1 MSLKKAALSGVK
13 WSSLLQVGRQIIQ
26 FVTTAILARLLSPT
40 DFGLVGMATIVIG
53 FVNLFKDLGTSSAII
68 QRKNISDELIY
79 SLFWINVA
87 FGLLGTIVLFSGAP
101 MIAKF
106 YQEPRLTPILR
117 TLSLSFFISGLSIL
131 QKALLERNLNF
142 KTLAKID
149 IVALFLGSS
158 VGIILALNGYG
169 VWSLVF
175 QTLTAVTITSIL
187 LWIANK
193 WQPKFVFRWQE
204 IKEISDYSL
213 NLTGFN
219 IFNYFV
225 RNADYFLI
233 GKFLG
238 SQSLGYYSLAY
249 RLMLYPLQNISKV
262 IGRVMFPVFTKI
274 QDDDAKLKAGYL
286 KVIGYIA
293 IVTFPL
299 MVGLWVSAEPFI
311 LTMFGSQWQPV
322 VLLLMIL
329 TPVGMVQS
337 IETTLGQI
345 YQIKERTDLMFRWSI
360 CEGTLLVIAWAI
372 GLQWGIVGV
381 ATSYSLMYF
390 ALIYPNFS
398 IPFSLIDLSIF
409 KLAAVLWR
417 QVVASLLMLIV
428 LLGTK
433 LLLPINLAGGW
444 VLAILILTGGIAYF
458 LASWS
463 INRKQIQQLLETVGV
478 KR

>member
-26 FVTTAILARLLSPT
+26 FITTAILARLLSPT

-68 QRKNISDELIY
+68 QRKNVSEELIY

-87 FGLLGTIVLFSGAP
+87 FGFLGMIVLFAGAP
-101 MIAKF
+101 IIAKF
-106 YQEPRLTPILR
+106 YEEPKLIPILQI
-117 TLSLSFFISGLSIL
+117 LSLSFFISGLSIL
-131 QKALLERNLNF
+131 QKALLEKNLNF

-149 IVALFLGSS
+149 IVALFFSS
-158 VGIILALNGYG
+158 LVGIILAFSGYG
-169 VWSLVF
+169 VWSLVL
-175 QTLTAVTITSIL
+175 QTLTAVTITTML
-187 LWIANK
+187 LWTANK
-193 WQPKFVFRWQE
+193 WQPKIIFKWQE
-204 IKEISDYSL
+204 IKEISNYSL
-213 NLTGFN
+213 NLTGYN

-225 RNADYFLI
+225 RNADYLLI

-249 RLMLYPLQNISKV
+249 RLMLYPLQNISRV

-274 QDDDAKLKAGYL
+274 QDDDVKLKAGYL

-299 MVGLWVSAEPFI
+299 MVGLWASAEPFI

-322 VLLLMIL
+322 ILLLMIL
-329 TPVGMVQS
+329 TPVGMAQS

-345 YQIKERTDLMFRWSI
+345 YQIKERTDLMFKWSI
-360 CEGTLLVIAWAI
+360 CEGILLVIAWVI
-372 GLQWGIVGV
+372 GLRWGIVGV

-390 ALIYPNFS
+390 TLIYPSFA
-398 IPFSLIDLSIF
+398 IPFRLIDLSILE
-409 KLAAVLWR
+409 LARVLWR
-417 QVVASLLMLIV
+417 QLIASLLMLIV
-428 LLGTK
+428 LWGTK
-433 LLLPINLAGGW
+433 LLLPTNLAGGW
-444 VLAILILTGGIAYF
+444 VLAILILTGGVAYF

-478 KR
+478 KI

>member
-68 QRKNISDELIY
+68 QRKNVSKELIY

-87 FGLLGTIVLFSGAP
+87 FGSLGTIVLFTSAP

-106 YQEPRLTPILR
+106 YQEPRLTSILQI
-117 TLSLSFFISGLSIL
+117 LSLSFFISGLSIL
-131 QKALLERNLNF
+131 QKALLERNLKF

-149 IVALFLGSS
+149 IVALFFSS
-158 VGIILALNGYG
+158 LVGIILALNGYG
-169 VWSLVF
+169 VWSLVS
-175 QTLTAVTITSIL
+175 QTLIVVTITSIL

-193 WQPKFVFRWQE
+193 WQPKIIFRWQE
-204 IKEISDYSL
+204 IKEISNYSL
-213 NLTGFN
+213 NLTGYN

-238 SQSLGYYSLAY
+238 SQSLGYYTLAY
-249 RLMLYPLQNISKV
+249 RLMLYPLKNISNV

-274 QDDDAKLKAGYL
+274 QDDEAKLKAAYL
-286 KVIGYIA
+286 KVVGYIA

-311 LTMFGSQWQPV
+311 LTVFGRQWQPV
-322 VLLLMIL
+322 ILLLMIL
-329 TPVGMVQS
+329 SPVGMTQS

-372 GLQWGIVGV
+372 GLQWGIIGV
-381 ATSYSLMYF
+381 AISYCLMNF
-390 ALIYPNFS
+390 ALIYPSFV
-398 IPFSLIDLSIF
+398 IPLNLIDLPLV
-409 KLAAVLWR
+409 KLLMVLWR
-417 QVVASLLMLIV
+417 PVVASLLLLIV
-428 LLGTK
+428 LWGTK
-433 LLLPINLAGGW
+433 LLLPTNLAGVW
-444 VLAILILTGGIAYF
+444 VLAVLIVTGGITY
-458 LASWS
+458 LGASWS

-478 KR
+478 KI